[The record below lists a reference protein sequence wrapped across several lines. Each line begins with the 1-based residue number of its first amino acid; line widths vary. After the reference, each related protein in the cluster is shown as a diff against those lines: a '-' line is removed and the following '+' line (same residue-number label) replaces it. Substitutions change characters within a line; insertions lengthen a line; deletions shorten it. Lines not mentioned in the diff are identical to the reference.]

1 MTKYLMLA
9 LGLAACGEGG
19 SGNGNGDALVEGTV
33 RATAG
38 ASVPASGNVAVLWLN
53 DTGDGDFLFKH
64 GEGTSTGSSFE
75 LDVAE
80 PVPAGALFGG
90 QFGMSFIVLVDP
102 SVDVPDGVVDEGALE
117 TNMRGFSGQF
127 SLIFKAAELP
137 AAGDWRDDFP
147 AGLTCGKCVDEPE
160 GFDSYTPV
168 ACDQVVID
176 VGDEEAIAVCN
187 AT

>member
-1 MTKYLMLA
+1 MTKYLVLA

-19 SGNGNGDALVEGTV
+19 SGTGNGDALVEGTV

-38 ASVPASGNVAVLWLN
+38 AFVPASGNVAVLWLN

-90 QFGMSFIVLVDP
+90 QFGMSFIVLVDS
-102 SVDVPDGVVDEGALE
+102 SVDLPDGVVDDAALE

-127 SLIFKAAELP
+127 SLIFKSAELP
-137 AAGDWRDDFP
+137 ATGDWRDDFP
-147 AGLTCGKCVDEPE
+147 AGLTCGKCVDQPE

-168 ACDQVVID
+168 ACDQVGID